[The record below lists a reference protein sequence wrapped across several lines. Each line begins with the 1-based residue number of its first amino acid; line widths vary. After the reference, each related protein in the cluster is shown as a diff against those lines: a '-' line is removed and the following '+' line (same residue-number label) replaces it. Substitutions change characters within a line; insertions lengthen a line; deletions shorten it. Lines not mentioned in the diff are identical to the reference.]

1 MPVYA
6 QAEDLNNGLIPSGNV
21 LPEQTGF
28 DVALPEG
35 ANPEP
40 LPPEPSVWGLQC
52 DRTIF
57 WLVFSDQ
64 PDSLNR
70 SKVITHMLIKMSCTV
85 MNTGGEICRFPIARG
100 NGVD

>member
-40 LPPEPSVWGLQC
+40 LPPEPSVWGGCNATEQYSVW
-52 DRTIF
+52 F
-57 WLVFSDQ
+57 FPPSQ
-64 PDSLNR
+64 
-70 SKVITHMLIKMSCTV
+70 TV
-85 MNTGGEICRFPIARG
+85 
-100 NGVD
+100 

>member
-35 ANPEP
+35 LILSHCHRS
-40 LPPEPSVWGLQC
+40 LPYGGLQC

-64 PDSLNR
+64 PDSLNW
-70 SKVITHMLIKMSCTV
+70 SKVITHMLIK
-85 MNTGGEICRFPIARG
+85 
-100 NGVD
+100 